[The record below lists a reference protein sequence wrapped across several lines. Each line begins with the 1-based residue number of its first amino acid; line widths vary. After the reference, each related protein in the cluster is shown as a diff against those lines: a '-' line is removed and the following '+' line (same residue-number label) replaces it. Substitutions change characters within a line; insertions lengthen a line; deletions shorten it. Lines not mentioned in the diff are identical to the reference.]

1 MERLLL
7 TAKRMGF
14 SIEETRMLTV
24 SDLIVLA
31 DLMAPDPDSDA
42 APRARRATQEDIDR
56 FMR

>member
-1 MERLLL
+1 
-7 TAKRMGF
+7 MGF

-31 DLMAPDPDSDA
+31 DLMAPGPDSDA